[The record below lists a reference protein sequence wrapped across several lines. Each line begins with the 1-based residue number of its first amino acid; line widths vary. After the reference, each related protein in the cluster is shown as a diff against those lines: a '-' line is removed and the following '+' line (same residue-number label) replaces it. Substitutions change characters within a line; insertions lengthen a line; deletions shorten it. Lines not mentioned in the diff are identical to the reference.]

1 MSLGYFSYPLPIN
14 EPVLNYAPGSAERAS
29 LKKALAELKKK
40 PIEIPMYIGSKAVKT
55 GKLVDIHPPHEL
67 SLIHI

>member
-14 EPVLNYAPGSAERAS
+14 EPVLNYAPGSVERAS

-40 PIEIPMYIGSKAVKT
+40 PIEIPMYIG
-55 GKLVDIHPPHEL
+55 
-67 SLIHI
+67 